1 MYGSGRPAVAAC
13 GWPSS
18 GIVLFPS
25 LLHTYHMAQSLH
37 CILSMAFG
45 VKLVDGAPGCMVMI
59 MLIMP
64 RQIRTSFKARR
75 VVVRARM
82 MWLLPYRPFFLADL
96 ALANYLRLILTCFRL
111 LPQVEFVYRIL

>member
-1 MYGSGRPAVAAC
+1 
-13 GWPSS
+13 
-18 GIVLFPS
+18 
-25 LLHTYHMAQSLH
+25 
-37 CILSMAFG
+37 MAFG
-45 VKLVDGAPGCMVMI
+45 VKLVDGAPGCVVMI

-64 RQIRTSFKARR
+64 GQIRTSFKARR
-75 VVVRARM
+75 VVVRGRM